1 MKSQYYS
8 KKVTA
13 KGDLSSIL
21 QHLFVRSRVKAM
33 SMMGGEQELG
43 VVGSGLRALNTTT
56 TTIMHTIKYGMAPIT
71 TTTHPIHTS
80 STLRCKFKVWY
91 GWIGAR
97 GASVCFDC
105 FDCRE
110 ISTRGKYF
118 PRQHCTQVKGGG
130 N

>member
-1 MKSQYYS
+1 MIYLLFYN
-8 KKVTA
+8 
-13 KGDLSSIL
+13 I
-21 QHLFVRSRVKAM
+21 LFVRSRVKAM
-33 SMMGGEQELG
+33 SMMGGEQESG
-43 VVGSGLRALNTTT
+43 VVGSGLLAPNTTT
-56 TTIMHTIKYGMAPIT
+56 TTIMHTIKYGMAP
-71 TTTHPIHTS
+71 TTHPIHS
-80 STLRCKFKVWY
+80 MYYILLQHYDVDYKVWY

-97 GASVCFDC
+97 GDAVCFDC